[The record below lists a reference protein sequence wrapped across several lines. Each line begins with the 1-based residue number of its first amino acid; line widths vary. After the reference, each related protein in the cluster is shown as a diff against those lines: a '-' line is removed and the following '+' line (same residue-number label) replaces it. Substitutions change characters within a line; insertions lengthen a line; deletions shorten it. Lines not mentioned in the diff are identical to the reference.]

1 MLQKLEERGR
11 RGKSKRN
18 VTEEDWLG
26 KCNFTR
32 FENKGGLESRN
43 CGNFEASKRKGNG
56 SHLEPP
62 ERKVALLTP

>member
-1 MLQKLEERGR
+1 
-11 RGKSKRN
+11 